1 VGKGAVRRAHHS
13 KEVVGYAS
21 AKPPYK
27 LRTHRVSP
35 VPTSSSRSSG
45 VDVGETPL
53 DFITLVRAGVMLEP
67 VQQLPFSRQ
76 QFCNGCHRK
85 ILYGF
90 GLINAWREIWVRHG
104 EDAEPLE

>member
-1 VGKGAVRRAHHS
+1 
-13 KEVVGYAS
+13 
-21 AKPPYK
+21 
-27 LRTHRVSP
+27 
-35 VPTSSSRSSG
+35 
-45 VDVGETPL
+45 
-53 DFITLVRAGVMLEP
+53 MLEP